1 MIAVVGLGSNLGDR
15 AGVVGAAADRLR
27 SEASAGGF
35 RSSHLYETHPF
46 GVAEQPDFINAVC
59 LFETSLEAT
68 RMLAILKGIER
79 RLGRT
84 ESGRWGPRRID
95 LDLLDL
101 GGETVES
108 EALTL
113 PHPGIAERAFVL
125 VPLCEVAPDWRD
137 PLTGRSAAE
146 MLALLDPDPDE
157 VQLAGSIALKEEK
170 RVAGGARSHL
180 SDD

>member
-1 MIAVVGLGSNLGDR
+1 MIAVVGLGSNLGER
-15 AGVVGAAADRLR
+15 AAAIGAAASRLR
-27 SEASAGGF
+27 SRVAAGAF
-35 RSSHLYETHPF
+35 RSSHLYETRPF
-46 GVAEQPDFINAVC
+46 GVSEQPDFLNAVC

-68 RMLAILKGIER
+68 RLLAALKDIER
-79 RLGRT
+79 QLGRV

-101 GGETVES
+101 GGETLNS
-108 EALTL
+108 KALTL

-125 VPLCEVAPDWRD
+125 VPLCEVAPEWRD
-137 PLTGRSAAE
+137 PLTGRSATE

-157 VQLAGSIALKEEK
+157 VQLAGNITLKEET
-170 RVAGGARSHL
+170 VAGGARPHL